1 MQERDSSQDPRVSR
15 GPAQPDG
22 GVQNEPIG
30 PGGRG
35 VSTGEDLDEVQQQ
48 AGLDA
53 PYGSRAADREHGT
66 LRYYYAEETY
76 YFDSQQCLDRF
87 AEQPEVFLSHP
98 GEDGDTGFDRA
109 QRPEGFQHRGELK
122 PGTPHTLEQPRVES
136 GSG

>member
-1 MQERDSSQDPRVSR
+1 MAESPLNKVAEAAGAARDAVTGAGQAVVGQIQDPVCGKLVVPSSS
-15 GPAQPDG
+15 D
-22 GVQNEPIG
+22 
-30 PGGRG
+30 
-35 VSTGEDLDEVQQQ
+35 
-48 AGLDA
+48 
-53 PYGSRAADREHGT
+53 T